1 MRRQLWTLAGTLALF
16 ALLVGSKALAD
27 ETALPQSQ
35 RSVTSPVAQVTA
47 LLEAEQQELLSLR
60 AQLERAG
67 DDASALTLQEQI
79 ESTKL
84 RTRQSVLQ
92 VQIEWAKAMGLT
104 QRTRSLE
111 KSLAQLEEQIVARK
125 AAKSSVTEH

>member
-1 MRRQLWTLAGTLALF
+1 MRRQLWTLALF
-16 ALLVGSKALAD
+16 ALLVGSMALAD
-27 ETALPQSQ
+27 ETALTQPH
-35 RSVTSPVAQVTA
+35 RPAPSPVAQVTA

-67 DDASALTLQEQI
+67 DDATALALQEQI

-84 RTRQSVLQ
+84 RTRQSVLH

-125 AAKSSVTEH
+125 AAKSSATEQ